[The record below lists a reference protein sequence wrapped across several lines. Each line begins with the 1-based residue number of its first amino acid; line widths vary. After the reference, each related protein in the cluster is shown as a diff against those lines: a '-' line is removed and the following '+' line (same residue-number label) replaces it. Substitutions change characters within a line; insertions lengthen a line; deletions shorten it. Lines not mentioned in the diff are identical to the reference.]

1 MTNSTLHSSSLH
13 ERDVVE
19 HKQQAGK
26 KLTVAQNTPVSHE
39 PVPASSPNPAPVL
52 ASSSESNPATSA
64 FGLSRDGV
72 TPQSNTTLSEI
83 VQQLC
88 MCDNFVITGHVNP
101 DGDCLGAQLAL
112 MHALRSMGKTA
123 TCIRVSNTPLDSAF
137 QFLPGINSIVPA
149 EEFHGECGC
158 FVAVDVPTLDRIGA
172 GAQILQAA
180 PVSITI
186 DHHACDTTMTQYVY
200 VNPRAAA
207 ASLLVG
213 RVCLMLEQQGAT
225 LSSAAA
231 QCAFT
236 GLATDTGSFQYGNT
250 DLDAFECA
258 CSLLHYGANV
268 ALTSSFMFQR
278 RTLAS
283 YKLQART
290 IARARFYCENTCVIS
305 SLALDDFTQ
314 LHATLSD
321 SEDLVNALRSIEGVE
336 VAVMLRETPDGI
348 RCSARSKLCANVRM
362 LAQSFGGGGH
372 IGAAGFT
379 IHDASLDEACNRVA
393 ALLPTLYATLPE
405 EIQRVCA

>member
-1 MTNSTLHSSSLH
+1 MTNSTPRSTLIQAHAPHASELRAAAAPSASAANDAPEPKSAPDSSRKNH
-13 ERDVVE
+13 MM
-19 HKQQAGK
+19 
-26 KLTVAQNTPVSHE
+26 N
-39 PVPASSPNPAPVL
+39 
-52 ASSSESNPATSA
+52 SA
-64 FGLSRDGV
+64 FGLSLDGV
-72 TPQSNTTLSEI
+72 TPQSNTTLAQI
-83 VQQLC
+83 VQQLYA
-88 MCDNFVITGHVNP
+88 CDNFVITGHVNP

-112 MHALRSMGKTA
+112 MHALRSMGKKA
-123 TCIRVSNTPLDSAF
+123 TCIRVSSAPLDSAF
-137 QFLPGINSIVPA
+137 QFLPGINSIIPA

-186 DHHACDTTMTQYVY
+186 DHHACDTTMTHYVY

-207 ASLLVG
+207 ASLLVW
-213 RVCLMLEQQGAT
+213 RVCLMLEQKGAV
-225 LSSAAA
+225 LSSDAA

-283 YKLQART
+283 YKLQARA
-290 IARARFYCENTCVIS
+290 ISRARFYCENTCVIS
-305 SLALDDFTQ
+305 SLSLDDFTQ
-314 LHATLSD
+314 LNATLSD
-321 SEDLVNALRSIEGVE
+321 SEDLVNALRSIAGVE

-348 RCSARSKLCANVRM
+348 RCSARSKLCANVRV
-362 LAQSFGGGGH
+362 LAQNFGGGGH

-405 EIQRVCA
+405 DIQRARG